1 VHIGWQA
8 LDKIRFLSL
17 TDPSLLGEG
26 ETAQLDIRV
35 RTPVSQPCCGPARVH
50 KCGPAVRAWLSG
62 VASSSSQI
70 ALDKAA
76 GVLTITDRG
85 IGMTK
90 QQLVDNLGTIAKS
103 GTSAFLESM
112 QKGGDLNLIGQ
123 FGVGFYSV
131 YLVADSV
138 EVHSKHNDDPQQWV
152 WSSRA
157 DGSFSVAA
165 DTGGEA
171 LGRGTRIVL
180 HLKEDAQEYAEASKL
195 RSLAVKYSEFMNFPI
210 YMQTEK
216 EVERPVEEEA
226 AEADADVDGEIADDE
241 GETGAAKTVKEVV
254 SEWERLNDNKAIWLR
269 PAGEVSDEEY
279 TAFYKSLTK
288 EFEAPMAHTHFK
300 AEGDVEFKS
309 ILFVP
314 QRAEAGLFENYYSR
328 PSGLKLYVR
337 RVFISDEFNELLP
350 KYLSFMKGI
359 VDSDTLP
366 LNVNRESLQQHSS
379 LKTIKKKLV
388 RKALDLLR
396 KLADDGAAKGGEDG
410 EDGDSGTPATPA
422 AASGDYDTFWKNFG
436 KALKLGIIEDAS
448 NRVRL
453 AKLLRV
459 TSSQSGGN
467 LTSLEAYVA
476 RMQPWQKQIYYLTG
490 DSQEV
495 LEQSPFLERL
505 LSKGAEVLFFT
516 DPIDEYVMQQLTE
529 FEDHP
534 FQSASKEDLK
544 LGDSDEEAKA
554 KEKGLKQRFKPLTAW
569 WKQLLPAADVEAVRV
584 SSRLSTSP
592 CVVVSSKY
600 GWSAN
605 MERIMKAQ
613 ALGDDA
619 KASYMRGRKILE
631 INPGHPTI
639 RQLAAAV
646 AADPQD
652 AAANRVATLLWET
665 ALLESG
671 YSLDN
676 TKAFAQRVAD
686 LVADT
691 LQVDQA
697 QLDALDAAPEEAP
710 AVEAP
715 KDEL

>member
-1 VHIGWQA
+1 M
-8 LDKIRFLSL
+8 
-17 TDPSLLGEG
+17 
-26 ETAQLDIRV
+26 
-35 RTPVSQPCCGPARVH
+35 
-50 KCGPAVRAWLSG
+50 
-62 VASSSSQI
+62 QI
-70 ALDKAA
+70 TLDKAA
-76 GVLTITDRG
+76 GLLTIRDRG

-90 QQLVDNLGTIAKS
+90 AQLVENLGTIAKS

-138 EVHSKHNDDPQQWV
+138 EVHSKHNDDTQQWV

-157 DGSFSVAA
+157 DGSFTVAA
-165 DTGGEA
+165 DEGEP
-171 LGRGTRIVL
+171 LGRGTLIRL
-180 HLKEDAQEYAEASKL
+180 HLKEDAQEYVDTTKL
-195 RSLAVKYSEFMNFPI
+195 KQLATKYSEFMNFPI
-210 YMQTEK
+210 YLQTEK
-216 EVERPVEEEA
+216 EVERPVEA
-226 AEADADVDGEIADDE
+226 DSAPPAEDGEVADDE
-241 GETGAAKTVKEVV
+241 DGETGAAAGGKRTVKELVK
-254 SEWERLNDNKAIWLR
+254 EWELINDNKALWLR
-269 PAGEVSDEEY
+269 PVSDVTDEEY

-288 EFEAPMAHTHFK
+288 GYEEPMAHTHFR

-314 QRAEAGLFENYYSR
+314 KRAEPGLFENYYNR

-366 LNVNRESLQQHSS
+366 LNVNRETLQQHSS

-396 KLADDGAAKGGEDG
+396 KLADDGAAKGAEESGDDDG
-410 EDGDSGTPATPA
+410 AAADSPPAATPTSSA
-422 AASGDYDTFWKNFG
+422 EYDTFWKNFG
-436 KALKLGIIEDAS
+436 KALKLGIIEDVS

-453 AKLLRV
+453 AKLLRFS
-459 TSSQSGGN
+459 SSQSGGN
-467 LTSLEAYVA
+467 LTSLEAYVS
-476 RMQPWQKQIYYLTG
+476 RMQPWQKHIYYLTG
-490 DSQEV
+490 DSQEA

-505 LSKGAEVLFFT
+505 LAKGVEVIFFT

-534 FQSASKEDLK
+534 FQSASKEDMK
-544 LGDSDEEAKA
+544 LGDADDVDAKQQ
-554 KEKGLKQRFKPLTAW
+554 EKALKQRFKPLTTW

-584 SSRLSTSP
+584 SSRLSTTP

-613 ALGDDA
+613 ALGDDSR
-619 KASYMRGRKILE
+619 ASYMRGKKILE
-631 INPGHPTI
+631 INPQHITI

-652 AAANRVATLLWET
+652 SDANRVATLLWET

-686 LVADT
+686 LVSGA
-691 LQVDQA
+691 LKVDQA
-697 QLDALDAAPEEAP
+697 ALDKLDASDGTEASS
-710 AVEAP
+710 ASASST

>member
-1 VHIGWQA
+1 M
-8 LDKIRFLSL
+8 
-17 TDPSLLGEG
+17 
-26 ETAQLDIRV
+26 
-35 RTPVSQPCCGPARVH
+35 
-50 KCGPAVRAWLSG
+50 
-62 VASSSSQI
+62 
-70 ALDKAA
+70 
-76 GVLTITDRG
+76 LTITDRG

-131 YLVADSV
+131 YLVADTV

-157 DGSFSVAA
+157 DGSFTVAA
-165 DTGGEA
+165 DAQGEA

-180 HLKEDAQEYAEASKL
+180 HLKEDAQEYAEEGKL
-195 RSLAVKYSEFMNFPI
+195 RQLAVKYSEFMNFPI

-216 EVERPVEEEA
+216 EVERPVEEEGDEPGGDA
-226 AEADADVDGEIADDE
+226 APDGDVADDE
-241 GETGAAKTVKEVV
+241 EEDGGSAAGGKKTVKELVK
-254 SEWERLNDNKAIWLR
+254 EWERLNDNKAIWLR
-269 PAGEVSDEEY
+269 PSGEVSDEEY

-288 EFEAPMAHTHFK
+288 EFEAPLAHTHFK

-314 QRAEAGLFENYYSR
+314 ARAEAGLFENYYNR

-396 KLADDGAAKGGEDG
+396 KLADDGAGKGSGEDG
-410 EDGDSGTPATPA
+410 EDGDSGAAAATPA
-422 AASGDYDTFWKNFG
+422 QAGSGDYDTFWKNFG

-467 LTSLEAYVA
+467 LTSLEAYVG

-505 LSKGAEVLFFT
+505 LAKGAEVLFFT

-544 LGDSDEEAKA
+544 LGDGDDDAKA
-554 KEKGLKQRFKPLTAW
+554 KEKGLKQRFKPLTSW
-569 WKQLLPAADVEAVRV
+569 WKQLLPASDVEAVRV

-652 AAANRVATLLWET
+652 GAATRVATLLWET

-686 LVADT
+686 LVAGA

-697 QLDALDAAPEEAP
+697 QLDALDAEPEEAP
-710 AVEAP
+710 AAAEAT